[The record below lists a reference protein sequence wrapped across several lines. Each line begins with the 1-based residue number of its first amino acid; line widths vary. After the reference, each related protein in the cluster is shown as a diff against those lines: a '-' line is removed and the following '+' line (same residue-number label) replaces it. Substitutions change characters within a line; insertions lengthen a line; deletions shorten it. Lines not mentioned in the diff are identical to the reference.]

1 MWQNQASR
9 LWLCWAAML
18 KPAPAA
24 VVTTMPHTEPD
35 RPRALVTG
43 ASGMIGGEVAAQL
56 AAYGHR
62 VRCLLRPSSG
72 PPAARH
78 PNVEVMRADLSDRAA
93 LAAALRGV
101 AWVFHVAGYLHAG
114 APFSAGEDY
123 APYRAANVDLTE
135 RMLAAG
141 ADAGVRRFV
150 FASTTGVY
158 RAGAASPI
166 GEHSPLAPLSAYGRS
181 KVEAEG
187 VVREYGA
194 RGLSYT
200 IVRPSATYGPGD
212 RHFLPAALAMARM
225 RRVPLVDGGR
235 HLVDFGYVSDVARLM
250 VQAAGAPAADGAT
263 YNAATGNPQPL
274 RALFDVH
281 AELTGQASPAIVP
294 VPAGLCRLLGPLL
307 PAAVRLLAPGM
318 SAMVTRDALAYL
330 SRDVFYD
337 MSRSYRDFGFR
348 PEFDFRAGL
357 ALVLAAG
364 GFSAAEHRA

>member
-1 MWQNQASR
+1 M
-9 LWLCWAAML
+9 
-18 KPAPAA
+18 
-24 VVTTMPHTEPD
+24 TTLPRNEAD
-35 RPRALVTG
+35 RPLALVTG

-56 AAYGHR
+56 AAADHR
-62 VRCLLRPSSG
+62 VRCLLRASSA
-72 PPAARH
+72 PPAIRH
-78 PNVEVMRADLSDRAA
+78 RNLEVLRADLADRAA
-93 LAAALRGV
+93 LATALRGV
-101 AWVFHVAGYLHAG
+101 HWVFHVAGYLHAG

-135 RMLAAG
+135 RMLAASV
-141 ADAGVRRFV
+141 DAGVRRFV
-150 FASTTGVY
+150 LASTTGVY

-166 GEHSPLAPLSAYGRS
+166 DEDSPLAPLSAYGRS
-181 KVEAEG
+181 KVAAED
-187 VVREYGA
+187 VVRAYGG

-250 VQAAGAPAADGAT
+250 VQAAAAPAAGGAT

-281 AELTGQASPAIVP
+281 ADLTGQAAPAIVP
-294 VPAGLCRLLGPLL
+294 VPSGLCRLFGPLL

-348 PEFDFRAGL
+348 PEIDFRAGL

-364 GFSAAEHRA
+364 GLSRAEIRN